1 MKKILILLLSAAFC
15 TALVFAHSFVKRPN
29 TTDADG
35 KNGGTVINIDYN
47 DYTSY
52 ELNRVKSL
60 LEERMSEFGIVILGV
75 GKDWVNIQVYEL
87 TDELEDFLVTQI
99 FPEYKSSVVRI
110 ELLPENMEIKPA

>member
-1 MKKILILLLSAAFC
+1 MKNFLILLLSAAFC

-35 KNGGTVINIDYN
+35 KNGKTVINIDYN
-47 DYTSY
+47 NYTSY

-60 LEERMSEFGIVILGV
+60 LEERMSEFGIITLGI
-75 GKDWVNIQVYEL
+75 GSDWVSIRVYTL
-87 TDELEDFLVTQI
+87 TDELENFLVTQI